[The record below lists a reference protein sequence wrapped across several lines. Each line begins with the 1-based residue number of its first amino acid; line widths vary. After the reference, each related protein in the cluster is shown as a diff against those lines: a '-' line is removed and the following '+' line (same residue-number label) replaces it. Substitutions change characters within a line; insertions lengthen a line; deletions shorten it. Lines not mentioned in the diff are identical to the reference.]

1 MNFRGLIVA
10 VVVLATLGG
19 VLYWSQH
26 HKPAEESAAVPAST
40 APVIVKINPA
50 DVSQLTIKQKEP
62 VTLKKTNGKWQ
73 IMEPKPYPADQEA
86 VAGVL
91 STLSGLNADRVV
103 DEKTSDRRQ
112 YGLDPA
118 QVELDISGTDGTRQ
132 LMLGEDT
139 PTGGDVYAALAT
151 DPRIF
156 TIASYNKS
164 SLAKTLNDLRDK
176 SLLTLSADKVS
187 RVELL
192 KKGEDLEFDRTKD
205 GWQILKPSSS
215 PADSSA
221 VNALVSTLTNARMD
235 LSTTTDAAAAFARA
249 TPLATAKVTGDAGVQ
264 TLEVRK
270 NKDDYFAK
278 SSAAEGIYKVD
289 SSLGQALD
297 KKVDDFRQKKPAATP
312 APAAK

>member
-26 HKPAEESAAVPAST
+26 HKPAEEIAAVPTST

-50 DVSQLTIKQKEP
+50 DVSQLVIKEKEP
-62 VTLKKTNGKWQ
+62 VTLKKTNGQWQ
-73 IMEPKPYPADQEA
+73 ITEPKSYPADQEA

-91 STLSGLNADRVV
+91 STLSGLNADRIVE
-103 DEKTSDRRQ
+103 EKASDRKQ

-118 QVELDISGTDGTRQ
+118 QVELNISVKDGTRQ
-132 LMLGEDT
+132 LLLGDDT
-139 PTGGDVYAALAT
+139 PAGGDVYAALAT
-151 DPRIF
+151 DPRVF
-156 TIASYNKS
+156 TVASYQKS
-164 SLAKTLNDLRDK
+164 SLAKTLNDLRNK
-176 SLLTLSADKVS
+176 SLVTLSADKVS
-187 RVELL
+187 RVELV

-215 PADSSA
+215 PADSAA
-221 VNALVSTLTNARMD
+221 VNALVSTLTSARMD
-235 LSTTTDAAAAFARA
+235 LNTTTDAATAFKSG

-278 SSAAEGIYKVD
+278 SSAVEGIYKVD
-289 SSLGQALD
+289 STVGLAVD
-297 KKVDDFRQKKPAATP
+297 KKIDDFRQKKPAA
-312 APAAK
+312 K

>member
-26 HKPAEESAAVPAST
+26 HKPAEESAAVPASA
-40 APVIVKINPA
+40 APMIVKINPA
-50 DVSQLTIKQKEP
+50 DVSQLVIRQKEP
-62 VTLKKTNGKWQ
+62 VTLKKIDGKWQ
-73 IMEPKPYPADQEA
+73 ITEPKPYPADQEA

-103 DEKTSDRRQ
+103 EEKASDRKQ

-118 QVELDISGTDGTRQ
+118 QVELDISIKDGTRK
-132 LMLGEDT
+132 LLLGDDT
-139 PTGGDVYAALAT
+139 PAGGDVYAALAT
-151 DPRIF
+151 DPRVF
-156 TIASYNKS
+156 TVASYQKS

-176 SLLTLSADKVS
+176 SLITLTADKVS

-215 PADSSA
+215 PADSAA

-235 LSTTTDAAAAFARA
+235 LTATIDAAAAFRSG
-249 TPLATAKVTGDAGVQ
+249 TPLATAKMTGDGGMQ
-264 TLEVRK
+264 SLEVRK

-278 SSAAEGIYKVD
+278 SSAVEGIYKVD
-289 SSLGQALD
+289 SSVGLGLD
-297 KKVDDFRQKKPAATP
+297 KKIDDFQQKKPAA
-312 APAAK
+312 K